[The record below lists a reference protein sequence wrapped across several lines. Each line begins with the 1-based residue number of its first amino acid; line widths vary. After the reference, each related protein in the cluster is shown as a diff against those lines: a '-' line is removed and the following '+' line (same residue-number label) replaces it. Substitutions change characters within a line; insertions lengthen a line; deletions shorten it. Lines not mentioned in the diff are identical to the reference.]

1 MSTLIPVG
9 LRRQRVA
16 SILLALFFL
25 ALELA
30 WFLLLAFLLMLNLR
44 WGLASSSALA
54 VAAFAGA
61 VFNTW
66 GLARVVKNGH
76 FLWQYGR
83 WPVAEPAH
91 GERGLDLLQSQA
103 RQAFVDDDM
112 ERVVLLASKLEASQ
126 RPLELGA
133 GLGRALALLGRLD
146 EAASVFREQGAE
158 AESLRWLQPRRAW
171 GLDRPIYFKP
181 SDARWARRHLSL
193 ALLAALSALASLWVT
208 EAAGDL
214 LRGRRVEAF
223 DRQGFKVSQEG
234 PFTFYYHDPAFRDLV
249 ADLAGK
255 ALRHQ
260 LAFLDREPAVIP
272 EGTFR
277 FYLCEDREE
286 YLARAPYAP
295 AWEQASALPALN
307 SIYIHKL
314 PADQRIYFESVLA
327 HELSH
332 LLYHRFFPVKANDA
346 WLNEGLAD
354 YLGYAFALDRA
365 GFARQDWLQ
374 RHSFKGLA
382 ARALPF
388 DQFFAID
395 PHSLSKTEDV
405 VTFYRQG
412 FSVVFLL
419 VEHYGREAFLGFLDA
434 YRLNGGDAARALAV
448 AYPSIQGTSDLAAV
462 WDLFFRL
469 PESK

>member
-1 MSTLIPVG
+1 
-9 LRRQRVA
+9 
-16 SILLALFFL
+16 
-25 ALELA
+25 
-30 WFLLLAFLLMLNLR
+30 
-44 WGLASSSALA
+44 
-54 VAAFAGA
+54 
-61 VFNTW
+61 
-66 GLARVVKNGH
+66 
-76 FLWQYGR
+76 
-83 WPVAEPAH
+83 
-91 GERGLDLLQSQA
+91 LQSQA

-332 LLYHRFFPVKANDA
+332 LLYHRFFPVKA
-346 WLNEGLAD
+346 D